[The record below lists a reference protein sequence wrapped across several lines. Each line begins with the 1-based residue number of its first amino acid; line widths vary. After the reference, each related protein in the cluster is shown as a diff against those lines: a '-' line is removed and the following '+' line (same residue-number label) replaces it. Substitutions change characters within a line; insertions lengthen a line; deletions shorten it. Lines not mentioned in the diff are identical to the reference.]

1 LHFSFVDL
9 GEVDVMENISTEQ
22 REQLKAALDNVGLEL
37 IDDTRAVLI
46 EQIKNIIIE
55 TIYHADEPVK
65 INFSHYLSEK
75 LNQDYC
81 LYQSEKIL

>member
-1 LHFSFVDL
+1 
-9 GEVDVMENISTEQ
+9 MEH

-55 TIYHADEPVK
+55 KIHCTDEPIK
-65 INFSHYLSEK
+65 INFSHYLSKK
-75 LNQDYC
+75 LNQDYD
-81 LYQSEKIL
+81 LYQSEKSSKA

>member
-1 LHFSFVDL
+1 MTEELKKLGLHFSFVDL

-46 EQIKNIIIE
+46 EKIKNIIIE
-55 TIYHADEPVK
+55 TIHYTDEPIK
-65 INFSHYLSEK
+65 
-75 LNQDYC
+75 
-81 LYQSEKIL
+81 